1 MDKIKNALLK
11 HPLLSILLIL
21 PFSLL
26 VVFAVLDLIINI
38 VVPFVFAVWLAGW
51 IYGFLVGES
60 MRRSVYEPFWFI
72 QSKRF

>member
-1 MDKIKNALLK
+1 MDKIKKVLLN
-11 HPLLSILLIL
+11 HPLLSMLLIL

-72 QSKRF
+72 QSKRL